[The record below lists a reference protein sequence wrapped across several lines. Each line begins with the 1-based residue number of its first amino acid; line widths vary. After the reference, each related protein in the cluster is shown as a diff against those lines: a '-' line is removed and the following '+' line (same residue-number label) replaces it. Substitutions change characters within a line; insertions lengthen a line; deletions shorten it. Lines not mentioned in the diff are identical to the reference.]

1 MLYEKG
7 MQVTIPLFIKLNLT
21 PNQITV
27 LRLLILIPPA
37 AFLFTLGNYFA
48 NIAALALF
56 HIFAFLDVVDGKIA
70 TIRGMRTKLG
80 EIIDPPIDYIGHDI
94 VFVGIIIGVLSS
106 GGVFRAAFYSI
117 SIPVEFLLVCGML
130 TIIGYSVPIIFSA
143 IPPTRFFMFQDLHD
157 LHEDFF
163 PENRTTSNHEPRR
176 VWLCKN
182 IICHYNFPFNII
194 FKVGPLLTIFTL
206 LGTLFIPLII
216 FSITLNIRTLT
227 LFYYF
232 YKIHKKQNIP
242 QPSEP
247 SKATDP

>member
-48 NIAALALF
+48 SIVALALF
-56 HIFAFLDVVDGKIA
+56 HIFTFLDIVDGKIA

-80 EIIDPPIDYIGHDI
+80 EIIDPPIDYIGHDLI
-94 VFVGIIIGVLSS
+94 FVGIIIGVLSS
-106 GGVFRAAFYSI
+106 GGVFRVAFYPI
-117 SIPVEFLLVCGML
+117 SIPVQLLLACGLL
-130 TIIGYSVPIIFSA
+130 TIVGYSVPIIFSA

-163 PENRTTSNHEPRR
+163 PENGIKSDYESRG

-182 IICHYNFPFNII
+182 IICHYNFPFNIV
-194 FKVGPLLTIFTL
+194 FKVGPLLTVFTL

-232 YKIHKKQNIP
+232 YKVHRKQNLPRPLEI
-242 QPSEP
+242 ST
-247 SKATDP
+247 ATDV